1 MAERQ
6 QRTPSFTVAIG
17 TEGKPETPLDAAVY
31 LFDSAGALIATAPLR
46 DGKARLT
53 PDRAPRGMR
62 LLVGP
67 ALGTDKRDTAP
78 TLATLQG
85 LDAYE
90 PKWRYEPGRE
100 AYELGVIPEF
110 IWPHWPL
117 CRCRVRGRVVKRSY
131 SPGGVVVEAP
141 VCNARVHI
149 CEVDRLPWVI
159 LRLPDPDILRI
170 RDDLIRLIRE
180 PIPWPP
186 EPDPGPLR
194 EIDLGVIDAVARRQ
208 KTLVRQ
214 LVGGSR
220 LDAVALNPQPLPPKA
235 TVRLSLSRA
244 EEVAFNPQPDPPRD
258 PLRRVSPAVLVGFDP
273 QPDPPAQFAQLPAV
287 TQYALASGSAAVV
300 RRALVDN
307 LAIIRPFICLWPW
320 IHRWFYRCDELRVVT
335 TDEDG
340 RFDTSIWYPCGGD
353 RPDLYF
359 WVEAAVGG
367 VWTTV
372 YRPPI
377 PCHVWWDYPCGTQVT
392 ITVTDPRVTGC
403 GPRPEVSGKQV
414 IVKAIGRQV
423 SMGEI
428 SREPSV
434 ANPLADAAKAGTV
447 MAGWIDAVRESPFGD
462 TLEPRVDFGDG
473 LKPAGITHY
482 RWSHRTLGSVSE
494 ADWAVIDA
502 PVSRHYRE
510 TTPPLAPV
518 VYKSVQIGPAAGVTG
533 YFVEIDPALPAGGE
547 DWEVLD
553 EGYDLA
559 SAYWVTAGLAPGK
572 YELKLELFRNAG
584 GTMTRVDLTAEAVG
598 LQQIVDPAPLT
609 EGTYATQP
617 ASHDRLLIDPG
628 TGHAVGFRLVLHV
641 DNRVCFGTIPSVVV
655 APGAND
661 TRCGFLEYAPGA
673 SATIAFRASHPA
685 HYASFDFDLARV
697 ATLLASGSATGL
709 VDAGSVN
716 GFNRS
721 GDTFSKPIAVATL
734 FSEALPVG
742 ETPCIRAAF
751 AEALH
756 VYALATNGYGR
767 LYWLDAPRTA
777 DPAQVAL
784 RAFALTPQ
792 EVMAL

>member
-1 MAERQ
+1 MSERPKKL
-6 QRTPSFTVAIG
+6 TPFTIAIE

-31 LFDSAGALIATAPLR
+31 LFDAAGALIASAPLK
-46 DGKARLT
+46 DGRARL
-53 PDRAPRGMR
+53 APERVSRSMR

-67 ALGTDKRDTAP
+67 ALDQDRRDSAP
-78 TLATLQG
+78 TLATLES
-85 LDAYE
+85 LDAYQ

-100 AYELGVIPEF
+100 IYELGPIPQT

-117 CRCRVRGRVVKRSY
+117 CRCRVRGRVVKRRY

-170 RDDLIRLIRE
+170 RDDLIRIIRE

-186 EPDPGPLR
+186 DPDPGPLG
-194 EIDLGVIDAVARRQ
+194 ELDLHRIDAIARRQ
-208 KTLVRQ
+208 KALVRQ
-214 LVGGSR
+214 VASGSR
-220 LDAVALNPQPLPPKA
+220 FDAAALNPQPLPPKA
-235 TVRLSLSRA
+235 KVRLSLSRA
-244 EEVAFNPQPDPPRD
+244 DQVAFNPQPDPPED
-258 PLRRVSPAVLVGFDP
+258 PFRRLSPAVVVGFDP
-273 QPDPPAQFAQLPAV
+273 QPEPPAQFAQLPAT
-287 TQYALASGSAAVV
+287 TQFALNSGAASVV
-300 RRALVDN
+300 RRALIDN
-307 LAIIRPFICLWPW
+307 LDIIRPFICRWPW
-320 IHRWFYRCDELRVVT
+320 LHPWFYRCDELRVVT

-340 RFDTSIWYPCGGD
+340 RFDTSIWYPCRGD

-359 WVEAAVGG
+359 WVEASIGG
-367 VWTTV
+367 AWTTV

-377 PCHVWWDYPCGTQVT
+377 PCHVWWDYPCGTEVT

-414 IVKAIGRQV
+414 VVKSIAREV

-428 SREPSV
+428 NREPSP
-434 ANPLADAAKAGTV
+434 ANPLADPAKAGTV
-447 MAGWIDAVRESPFGD
+447 MVGWIDASRESPFGD

-482 RWSHRTLGSVSE
+482 RWSYRTLGSASE
-494 ADWAVIDA
+494 ADWRVIDA

-510 TTPPLAPV
+510 TTPALAPV
-518 VYKSVQIGPAAGVTG
+518 VYKSVQIGPAPGVAG
-533 YFVEIDPALPAGGE
+533 YFVEVDPALPAGGE
-547 DWEVLD
+547 DWEILD
-553 EGYDLA
+553 ERYDLA
-559 SAYWVTAGLAPGK
+559 SAYWATAGVSPGK

-598 LQQIVDPAPLT
+598 LQQIIDPAPLT
-609 EGTYATQP
+609 AGTYVTQAAT
-617 ASHDRLLIDPG
+617 HDRLLIDPG
-628 TGHAVGFRLVLHV
+628 TGHAVGFRLVLQV

-655 APGAND
+655 APGVND

-673 SATIAFRASHPA
+673 QATIAFRASHPA
-685 HYASFDFDLARV
+685 QYASFDFDLARV

-709 VDAGSVN
+709 VDAASAN
-716 GFNRS
+716 GFSRS
-721 GDTFSKPIAVATL
+721 GDTFSKAIPVTAL
-734 FSEALPVG
+734 FSEGLPAG

-756 VYALATNGYGR
+756 VAALATDGYGR
-767 LYWLDAPRTA
+767 LSALDAPRTA

-792 EVMAL
+792 EVMA